1 MSTSTRP
8 RSTLLLSAALLVT
21 ASLHPPPPA
30 AAGPYEIRAEWSDAA
45 DRLTPE
51 GVDFAFD
58 AIEHVPRF
66 GVLLYGS
73 HLLLRIEHGEPFVT
87 LGVAPLH
94 DTPAPVRYGSAA
106 RLPDG
111 SRLLTRT
118 IVSVENG
125 VAVRRTAVVRLD
137 ADGRREK
144 PYAFPAP
151 SKGKAWTI
159 IRLLTD
165 ADGQVFAYAGRA
177 PPRMVPINFTE
188 VSPALEQR
196 FYRYTN
202 GDWEELPHLDPRTV
216 SANDACFVDGALFA
230 VGGRIENDAKGKT
243 TLRRGVVA
251 KLEHG
256 HWTAL
261 ELDSPGGAPAF
272 SMTGIRCGRARD
284 RVYALATQA
293 APGQSI
299 GHTYLRGPQALV
311 RFDGGSWRR
320 LALPQPAAGE
330 TAARVTALTLD
341 RGGTPWVAF
350 AADRAS
356 GKTGALYRHDG
367 DTWVRA
373 ELPSV
378 PEVAFYSLA
387 GIAFD
392 EDGNGWA
399 IANRDGNSTAPE
411 SHGILLAYDGNPRS
425 EWKLRGW
432 RWNPLRQR
440 WLGLLG
446 NLR

>member
-1 MSTSTRP
+1 MSTSARLP
-8 RSTLLLSAALLVT
+8 SILLLSAALLLVT
-21 ASLHPPPPA
+21 SLYPPTPA
-30 AAGPYEIRAEWSDAA
+30 TAGPYEIRAEWSEAT
-45 DRLTPE
+45 DRLTPA

-58 AIEHVPRF
+58 AIEHVPRL
-66 GVLLYGS
+66 GVMIYGGQ
-73 HLLLRIEHGEPFVT
+73 LLLRVEHDEPFVT
-87 LGVAPLH
+87 LGIAALH
-94 DTPAPVRYGSAA
+94 DTPAPVRYGSTAP
-106 RLPDG
+106 LPDG

-118 IVSVENG
+118 TVSVKSG
-125 VAVRRTAVVRLD
+125 VAVRRTRVVRLD
-137 ADGRREK
+137 AAGRREK
-144 PYAFPAP
+144 TFAFPAP
-151 SKGKAWTI
+151 SKGKVWTI

-165 ADGQVFAYAGRA
+165 ADGQVFAYGGRA

-202 GDWEELPHLDPRTV
+202 GDWEELPHLDPHTV
-216 SANDACFVDGALFA
+216 SATDACFVDGALFA

-261 ELDSPGGAPAF
+261 ELDSPGAAPAF

-299 GHTYLRGPQALV
+299 GHTYLRGPQALL

-330 TAARVTALTLD
+330 PAPRVTALTLD
-341 RGGTPWVAF
+341 RGGAPWVAF
-350 AADRAS
+350 AADRSS
-356 GKTGALYRHDG
+356 GKTGALYRYEG
-367 DTWVRA
+367 DSWTRA
-373 ELPSV
+373 ELPAV
-378 PEVAFYSLA
+378 PEVSFYSLT

-392 EDGNGWA
+392 DDGNGWA
-399 IANRDGNSTAPE
+399 IANRDGNATRPE
-411 SHGILLAYDGNPRS
+411 SHGILLVYDGNPRN

-432 RWNPLRQR
+432 RWSPLRQR